1 MEGVYTFAVATAISI
16 LMVIL
21 VGLRPSKWT
30 VLLATLLYVVA
41 IAVWFIPLF
50 PATNATDKDVTNT
63 MLGIILGGALVLCI
77 ASFWVVELYDLDF
90 DEAVIVTLFAGF
102 VVGVAVWGGV
112 KIVYGVT
119 QYPLYN
125 QSQTHEELTYATEWQ
140 TEPTGVETI
149 IYENNKGVTVQMDTP
164 YGWTDIS
171 TIEDES
177 ALVYGHKFR
186 VTKDGAFVD
195 IPSTD
200 VDFVE
205 VSGLLTG
212 DYKSIAKVRVTKV
225 KLVEQ
230 TTKKVLRVDSNYVLE
245 QRITDKVVVEYKVTN
260 RDEIQQRIDED
271 AKREQTKAQ
280 TKEALQQFITNTK
293 GE

>member
-30 VLLATLLYVVA
+30 VLLATLLYVAA

-50 PATNATDKDVTNT
+50 PATDATNKDVTNT
-63 MLGIILGGALVLCI
+63 MLGIILGGSLVICS
-77 ASFWVVELYDLDF
+77 ASFWVTEKYDLDF
-90 DEAVIVTLFAGF
+90 DEAVLGALFAWV
-102 VVGVAVWGGV
+102 VVGVAIWCGV
-112 KIVYGVT
+112 KIVHGVT

-125 QSQTHEELTYATEWQ
+125 QSQTHEGMAYATEWQ
-140 TEPTGVETI
+140 TEPTGVETV
-149 IYENNKGVTVQMDTP
+149 IYENNKGVTVQMNTP
-164 YGWTDIS
+164 HGWTDIS

-177 ALVYGHKFR
+177 ALVYGHEFR

-245 QRITDKVVVEYKVTN
+245 QRTTDKVVVEYEVTN
-260 RDEIQQRIDED
+260 RDEIQRHTDED
-271 AKREQTKAQ
+271 ATREQTKEHV
-280 TKEALQQFITNTK
+280 KEQLQQFITHSK